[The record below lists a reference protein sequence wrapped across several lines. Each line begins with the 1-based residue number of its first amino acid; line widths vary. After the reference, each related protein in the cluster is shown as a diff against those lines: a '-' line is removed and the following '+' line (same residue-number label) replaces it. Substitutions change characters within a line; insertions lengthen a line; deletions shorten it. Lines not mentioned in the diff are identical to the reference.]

1 MLDSHVVAEIRVLE
15 ARVKDATDGANGL
28 ADALAAALE
37 RCRVLEAIVVKEAQA
52 REKAEAELEA
62 YLGTVTEERE
72 AREKAE
78 AELAAFVDYFDTWD
92 VSPPQL
98 TRLLNELRVAGRESG
113 GTVDAG
119 NRPTATAAKSA
130 ARFQDE
136 LREAIEREARDG

>member
-52 REKAEAELEA
+52 REKAEAEL
-62 YLGTVTEERE
+62 
-72 AREKAE
+72 
-78 AELAAFVDYFDTWD
+78 AAFVDYFDTWD

-98 TRLLNELRVAGRESG
+98 TRLLNELRAAGRESG
-113 GTVDAG
+113 GPAQPSTSGAKS
-119 NRPTATAAKSA
+119 RPATAAAKSA
-130 ARFQDE
+130 ARCPCGYGE
-136 LREAIEREARDG
+136 PHERECGM

>member
-52 REKAEAELEA
+52 REKAEAA
-62 YLGTVTEERE
+62 
-72 AREKAE
+72 
-78 AELAAFVDYFDTWD
+78 LAAFVDYFDTWD

-98 TRLLNELRVAGRESG
+98 TRLLNELRVAGRDSATANHEN
-113 GTVDAG
+113 TVTVAA
-119 NRPTATAAKSA
+119 NAAKSA